1 MSLIRDLGQLVADIS
16 FERLPAVAV
25 DVARTGFAD
34 CVAHAD
40 RPMSKAELFAARA
53 RHQSCFSIAPAGST
67 PAPLG
72 Y

>member
-1 MSLIRDLGQLVADIS
+1 MSLTRDLGQFVADIS

-40 RPMSKAELFAARA
+40 RSMSEAELFAARA
-53 RHQSCFSIAPAGST
+53 SHQNRFSIASAGSK
-67 PAPLG
+67 PAR
-72 Y
+72 